1 VRIAIQT
8 TMTDGNGLL
17 NIGTFSLYTR
27 LSVKALRFYDEKG
40 LLVPTK
46 KEITGYRMYSYE
58 QIRRGL
64 VLKRLAD
71 LGFGVQDMRAI
82 LSALDN
88 GVDRSALDEIVGA
101 RIAEVRKQMDG
112 LRSIMVELENKS
124 FEEMI
129 DMQEEA
135 KIKELPPT
143 RVVSRREK
151 GRYEEAVPR
160 LINSIC
166 DMLVK
171 QPEARICGPPMAIY
185 HDHEYK
191 ENGADIEIAIPI
203 SGRVTVDD
211 GYEVQTLEGGRAIT
225 MLHRGDYRRIGETW
239 GRIHKYLDEHGSE
252 VIAPGRELYLNDP
265 TETKMEDLLTEV
277 QVLIK

>member
-1 VRIAIQT
+1 
-8 TMTDGNGLL
+8 MTDGNGLL

-40 LLVPTK
+40 LLVPAK

-71 LGFGVQDMRAI
+71 LGFGVQDMRTI
-82 LSALDN
+82 LSVLDD
-88 GVDRSALDEIVGA
+88 GADRSALDDVVRN
-101 RIAEVRKQMDG
+101 RIAEVRQQMDELG
-112 LRSIMVELENKS
+112 SIMAELEDKS
-124 FEEMI
+124 FEQVI
-129 DMQEEA
+129 DMQEEV
-135 KIKELPPT
+135 KIKELPAL
-143 RVVSRREK
+143 RVISRREK
-151 GRYEEAVPR
+151 GRYEEAIPR
-160 LINSIC
+160 LINRIC

-185 HDHEYK
+185 HDCEYK
-191 ENGADIEIAIPI
+191 ESGADVEVAVPV

-211 GYEVQTLEGGRAIT
+211 GYEVQTLEGGRAVT

-252 VIAPGRELYLNDP
+252 ATAPGRELYLNDP
-265 TETKMEDLLTEV
+265 TENKMEELLTEV